1 MGGGGTSLGP
11 LPPHY
16 VSTKGEGSLMH
27 TEKNEHKPSSAR
39 VLLQIAKR
47 AP

>member
-1 MGGGGTSLGP
+1 MWGGGGTSLGP

-27 TEKNEHKPSSAR
+27 TKNEHKPSSAR